1 MRRDILHPGA
11 GKLKYEIREIVSF
24 ARSLEKWN
32 IQVHW
37 ENIGDPVQKGEIVAE
52 WIKDIVREKAG
63 ENLSY
68 AYSETEG
75 VRLAREF
82 LAARANQRS
91 SNTMPDFSGERTP
104 SEPAQ
109 IRAEDILFFNGLGDA
124 VAKVF
129 GFLRREARVLG
140 PSPAYSTLSSAE
152 AAHSGYEHL
161 TYRLDPM
168 RDWMPDMSDVE
179 LKVKY
184 NDSIAGIL
192 LINPDNPTGAVYPVE
207 VLLEFVQIA
216 RKYGLFI
223 VCDET
228 YANIVYG
235 GAKTR
240 SLSQIIADVP
250 GIALRSIS
258 KEVPWPGARCGWA
271 EVYNR
276 KADPSFDAYIKSLLD
291 AKRLEVCS
299 TSLPQLC
306 IPAILGDPRYGRHL
320 ETRAAMFE
328 KRSDEAEEAFMDI
341 PGIRMKKP
349 KGAFYATAVFDDIL
363 NENADKRSL
372 PVRDS
377 GLGDYIRM
385 ETANLKPDKQ
395 FVYWLLA
402 STGICVVPLS
412 GFASDL
418 PGFRFTLLESDDEK
432 RKWIFKTLGEAVREY
447 MR

>member
-11 GKLKYEIREIVSF
+11 GKLKYEIREIVGF
-24 ARSLEKWN
+24 AKSLAKWN
-32 IQVHW
+32 IPIHW
-37 ENIGDPVQKGEIVAE
+37 ENIGDPIQKGEPVSD
-52 WIKDIVREKAG
+52 WIKNIVREKAG

-75 VRLAREF
+75 VRSTREF
-82 LAARANQRS
+82 LSELANKRPVIELPG
-91 SNTMPDFSGERTP
+91 SNMQTP
-104 SEPAQ
+104 PQ
-109 IRAEDILFFNGLGDA
+109 IKAEDILFFNGLGDA

-161 TYRLDPM
+161 TYRLDPQ
-168 RDWMPDMSDVE
+168 RDWMPDMNDVE

-207 VLLEFVQIA
+207 ILLEFVRIA
-216 RKYGLFI
+216 RNYGLFI

-228 YANIVYG
+228 YANIIYG
-235 GAKTR
+235 GAKTAA
-240 SLSQIIADVP
+240 LSQIIGDVP
-250 GIALRSIS
+250 GLAMRSIS
-258 KEVPWPGARCGWA
+258 KEVPWPGARCGWT

-276 KADPSFDAYIKSLLD
+276 RADPRFDAYIKSLVD
-291 AKRLEVCS
+291 SKRLEVCS

-306 IPAILGDPRYGRHL
+306 IPAIMGDSRYGKHL

-328 KRSDEAEEAFMDI
+328 KRADEMEKAFAGAS
-341 PGIRMKKP
+341 GIRLKKP
-349 KGAFYATAVFDDIL
+349 SGAFYVSAVFDDIL
-363 NENADKRSL
+363 NENPGLRSL
-372 PVRDS
+372 PVSDESLRN
-377 GLGDYIRM
+377 YIRT
-385 ETANLKPDKQ
+385 EITNLKPDKQ
-395 FVYWLLA
+395 FAYWLLA

-418 PGFRFTLLESDDEK
+418 PGFRFTLLEYNDEK
-432 RKWIFKTLGEAVREY
+432 RNWIFNTLAEAVQIYLR
-447 MR
+447 

>member
-11 GKLKYEIREIVSF
+11 GELRYEIREIVGF
-24 ARSLEKWN
+24 AKSLGKWN
-32 IQVHW
+32 IPIHW
-37 ENIGDPVQKGEIVAE
+37 ENIGDPIQKGEPVAD

-75 VRLAREF
+75 VRSTREF
-82 LAARANQRS
+82 LSELANR
-91 SNTMPDFSGERTP
+91 RTVLEPPGPNAHTPPRP
-104 SEPAQ
+104 S
-109 IRAEDILFFNGLGDA
+109 IKAEDILFFNGLGDA

-161 TYRLDPM
+161 TYRLDPK
-168 RDWMPDMSDVE
+168 RDWMPDMNDVE

-207 VLLEFVQIA
+207 VLLEFVRIA
-216 RKYGLFI
+216 RNYGLFI

-235 GAKTR
+235 GAKTAA
-240 SLSQIIADVP
+240 LSQVIGDVP
-250 GIALRSIS
+250 GLALRSIS
-258 KEVPWPGARCGWA
+258 KEVPWPGARCGWT

-276 KADPSFDAYIKSLLD
+276 KADPRFDAYVKSLLD
-291 AKRLEVCS
+291 SKRLEVCS

-306 IPAILGDPRYGRHL
+306 IPAIMGDSRYAKHL

-328 KRSDEAEEAFMDI
+328 KRADEMEKAFAGVS
-341 PGIRMKKP
+341 GIWLKKP
-349 KGAFYATAVFDDIL
+349 NGAFYVSAVFDDVL
-363 NENADKRSL
+363 NKNPGGRSL
-372 PVRDS
+372 PVIDVSLKNYISAEIS
-377 GLGDYIRM
+377 G
-385 ETANLKPDKQ
+385 LKPDKQ
-395 FVYWLLA
+395 FAYWLLA

-418 PGFRFTLLESDDEK
+418 PGFRFTLLEYNDEK
-432 RKWIFKTLGEAVREY
+432 RKWIFKTIADAVQNYLR
-447 MR
+447 